1 MASLLRMWVERT
13 RALVLASTVPG
24 ASEVQAWARR
34 AHPALTILY
43 AETMQLPN
51 GRRLTVPQA
60 ADVLSAYDREA
71 SGTWDLYDNLD
82 PGPRNE
88 FRATDVLALNAL
100 NAFGPAL
107 PMKGMTAF
115 WSREAAR
122 REAETLLAEVDD
134 RDLEDLT
141 RADVIAATTKL
152 AAVADT
158 IAAAC
163 RRTGFSHVAI
173 AKLLHRMRP
182 GLAAIY
188 DTRVDAHYPQE
199 SWETFYRAVAL
210 DVWRNRRQLEAARA
224 QSSRPSRTL
233 IRAWDILMWWRS
245 T

>member
-1 MASLLRMWVERT
+1 M
-13 RALVLASTVPG
+13 
-24 ASEVQAWARR
+24 QAWAPG

-43 AETMQLPN
+43 SETMQLPN
-51 GRRLTVPQA
+51 GRRLTVAQA
-60 ADVLSAYDREA
+60 AEILSAYDRDA

-82 PGPRNE
+82 PGPRNQ
-88 FRATDVLALNAL
+88 FRATDVLAINAL

-122 REAETLLAEVDD
+122 REAEALLAEVDH
-134 RDLEDLT
+134 RDIEDLT

-158 IAAAC
+158 IATAC

-188 DTRVDAHYPQE
+188 DTRVDAHYPQK

-224 QSSRPSRTL
+224 RSSRPSRTL